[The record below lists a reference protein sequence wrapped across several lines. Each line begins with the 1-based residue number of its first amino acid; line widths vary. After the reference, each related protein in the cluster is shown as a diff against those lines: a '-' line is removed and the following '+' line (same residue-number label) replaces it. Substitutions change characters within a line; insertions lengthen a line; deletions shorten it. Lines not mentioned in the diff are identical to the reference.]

1 MRTHSI
7 GRTLWAMRTFLLA
20 AMTVACTGLLIA
32 QDDDDKVPED
42 SELVSIQGCAYDRTF
57 IVGPRRED
65 QPGTLAIEP
74 GRRFRLNGPKKLLD
88 DVEAREGSLVE
99 VTGLIRK
106 ADVKGPQGIG
116 LFGGR
121 VRIGG
126 ARVPQ
131 DPISD
136 PARDPSY
143 NQAIIDVRS
152 WRPLTGN
159 CPDR

>member
-1 MRTHSI
+1 MLIATIVAAST
-7 GRTLWAMRTFLLA
+7 GVLLA
-20 AMTVACTGLLIA
+20 A
-32 QDDDDKVPED
+32 QDKPEVPKD
-42 SELVSIQGCAYDRTF
+42 SELVSIQGCARDRAF
-57 IVGPRRED
+57 IVGPRSED
-65 QPGTLAIEP
+65 QPGTLLIEP

-88 DVEAREGSLVE
+88 QIKARQRTAVE

-106 ADVKGPQGIG
+106 ADVTGPQGIPV
-116 LFGGR
+116 LGGR

-131 DPISD
+131 DPISN
-136 PARDPSY
+136 PARDPAY
-143 NQAIIDVRS
+143 NQAVIDVRS